1 MTETDVLVVG
11 AGPVGLTMA
20 CELARYGVRVR
31 IVEKAAARSD
41 RSKALVIWSRTL
53 ELIDRMGCTADF
65 LAAGH
70 KGTGA
75 NFIANGKRI
84 GHINLS
90 EVASPY
96 PFALMI
102 PQSETERLLEAH
114 LQSLGV
120 TVERQVEALNVT
132 AGPDTVTTALCD
144 ADGRQ
149 QTLTCAWLVGC
160 DGAHST
166 ARHALGMAFQGET
179 QPSDWILADVHLAG
193 HALSLNELNLYWH
206 SAGILAFFPI
216 TPDRYRIVA
225 DAGLAEGV
233 EHRADPT
240 LAQVQAV
247 VDERGPGGIRVSDPL
262 WLSSFRIN
270 ERKVK
275 DYRVGRVFLAGDAAH
290 IHSPA
295 GGQGMNTGMQDAFNL
310 AWKLALV
317 CHGTCPPEPLL
328 GSYGAERSPVGDR
341 VLRDAGR
348 LTSLAVMKNPVAQ
361 TLRNLAAGFVL
372 GLSTVRHGL
381 EEKLA
386 ELSIGYPDSPLNGAH
401 ARSLRGPG
409 PGERVAPRAG
419 EPPIGAGNAP
429 RFALFTADAAGAAAL
444 ASRFPALLDPQIRPP
459 LADDGIWLARPD
471 GYVAA
476 TAQSGDWEAIARTV
490 AAVMSDGAG

>member
-31 IVEKAAARSD
+31 IVEKAAARTD
-41 RSKALVIWSRTL
+41 KSKALVIWSRTL
-53 ELIDRMGCTADF
+53 ELIDRTGCTADF

-70 KGTGA
+70 KGNGA
-75 NFIANGKRI
+75 NFFANGKRI
-84 GHINLS
+84 AHVDFT

-102 PQSETERLLEAH
+102 PQGETERLLEAH
-114 LQSLGV
+114 LQNLGV
-120 TVERQVEALNVT
+120 TVERQVEALNFT
-132 AGPDTVTTALCD
+132 AGPDAVTATLRD

-149 QTLTCAWLVGC
+149 QTVTCAWLVGC
-160 DGAHST
+160 DGSHST
-166 ARHALGMAFQGET
+166 ARQALGMAFQGET

-193 HALSLNELNLYWH
+193 HALSPDELSLHWH

-216 TPDRYRIVA
+216 TPDRYRIIA
-225 DAGLAEGV
+225 DAGLARGV

-240 LAQVQAV
+240 LAEVQAV
-247 VDERGPGGIRVSDPL
+247 VDERGPGGMRVIDPL

-275 DYRVGRVFLAGDAAH
+275 NYRVGRVFLAGDAAH

-328 GSYGAERSPVGDR
+328 DSYSAERSPVGDR

-372 GLSTVRHGL
+372 GLSTLRHGL

-386 ELSIGYPDSPLNGAH
+386 ELSIGYP
-401 ARSLRGPG
+401 
-409 PGERVAPRAG
+409 
-419 EPPIGAGNAP
+419 
-429 RFALFTADAAGAAAL
+429 
-444 ASRFPALLDPQIRPP
+444 
-459 LADDGIWLARPD
+459 
-471 GYVAA
+471 
-476 TAQSGDWEAIARTV
+476 
-490 AAVMSDGAG
+490 